1 MKEPMNLYRYACV
14 IDYDGQETRHEFR
27 DRLGALNCF
36 TEYCENAAT
45 NKLVFSVQFENQLT
59 REVISRWER
68 K

>member
-1 MKEPMNLYRYACV
+1 MNLYQYACV

-45 NKLVFSVQFENQLT
+45 NERVFSVTLENQLT
-59 REVISRWER
+59 GECVSHWER